1 MEKPE
6 FIMFFRKVAEH
17 KECTRFDVELYG
29 YIYWL
34 TKLKNEKCFAANSSL
49 AELMGSTVTS
59 IGNSLTTLER
69 AGFIRRTYQGSRF
82 SDRSEIIPLVYFGA
96 PSPTDEA
103 NPHPQVMA
111 PSPTGE
117 QNKSIK
123 KEPTSS
129 VPLRVEKITKDE
141 DQAPKKVSGG
151 KKYPHAEAVF
161 ECFTPNHASWKL
173 NTTQLRHAEDL
184 YANVGLTAIKG
195 ALKFY
200 YRHKDEEFCPKILS
214 PFDLNTKWLNLLE
227 YSKQYE

>member
-96 PSPTDEA
+96 PSPTGEA
-103 NPHPQVMA
+103 NHHPQVMA

-141 DQAPKKVSGG
+141 DSDRTPKKTSRAEF
-151 KKYPHAEAVF
+151 PHAEEIF
-161 ECFTPNHASWKL
+161 DLFTPRDVSWTIDK
-173 NTTQLRHAEDL
+173 TQRKHAEQL
-184 YANVGLTAIKG
+184 YGRGIEKVKH
-195 ALKFY
+195 ALKFF
-200 YRHKDEEFCPKILS
+200 YRHKDEEHCPQVFTPYL
-214 PFDLNTKWLNLLE
+214 LNTKWLNLQVYANKL
-227 YSKQYE
+227 